1 MHYKFNPF
9 ERAVGVFITGTIVGS
24 LFIGVG
30 IAIKKN
36 WFEEKDFYSA
46 YTNSANNIRVG
57 AVVQIAGMKVGNIE
71 QVELARNQKIKVT
84 FSVLKKYNTSITDG
98 AKVQFV
104 RPFIIGDKI
113 INITQGELGGQSLA
127 SGAIIPLEETPDL
140 LDLISGD
147 KIQPMIAKVD
157 LILTNAN
164 DALMLGKDLA
174 SQVGSKKQLQTTMAN
189 VAYAS
194 DQLKK
199 VLPHFVNNTPEM
211 AKNVTEMV
219 TNLTA
224 LTKGMRELQPFLAEV
239 VKTMPEGSKR
249 AVEALNESVTVLR
262 AMQNSFLLRGSVQEM
277 KKDEKKD
284 EEKKDDTRVIASE
297 DQERT

>member
-1 MHYKFNPF
+1 MQHKFNPF
-9 ERAVGVFITGTIVGS
+9 ERAVGVFITGTVVGS

-36 WFEEKDFYSA
+36 WFEEKNFYSA
-46 YTNSANNIRVG
+46 FTNSANNIRVG

-71 QVELARNQKIKVT
+71 QVELDRNQKIKVT
-84 FSVLKKYNTSITDG
+84 FSVLKKYNTSLTEG

-113 INITQGELGGQSLA
+113 INITQGTLGGQSIA
-127 SGAIIPLEETPDL
+127 SGAVLPLEESPDL

-157 LILTNAN
+157 QILTNAN
-164 DALMLGKDLA
+164 EALILGKDIA
-174 SQVGSKKQLQTTMAN
+174 NQVGDKKQLQKTMAN

-199 VLPHFVNNTPEM
+199 VLPYFVNKTPEM
-211 AKNVTEMV
+211 TENVTAMV
-219 TNLTA
+219 ENLTA
-224 LTKGMRELQPFLAEV
+224 LTKGMKELQPFITEV
-239 VKTMPEGSKR
+239 VKTMPEGSKK
-249 AVEALNESVTVLR
+249 AVDALNESVMVLR
-262 AMQNSFLLRGSVQEM
+262 AMQKSFFLRGSVEEM
-277 KKDEKKD
+277 K
-284 EEKKDDTRVIASE
+284 EEKKKEEKKEDQVRDIASE
-297 DQERT
+297 ESGRS